1 MKNSERIWDNV
12 ETHKDDL
19 IGMSDRV
26 WGTPELLYGEFESV
40 AEHTAMLRQKGFA
53 VEENVAGIPTA
64 VTGIAGEGGPL
75 IAFLGE
81 YDALPG
87 LSQVAGLA
95 EPKELENGGNGH
107 GCGHNLLGG
116 AALLAAV
123 ALKDWLEETGTPGR
137 VMYAGCPAEEGGGAK
152 SFMAREGVFK
162 DVDIA
167 LTWHPGNMTHV
178 DDMLSLANTRI
189 DFTFTGRPSHAAASP
204 HLGRSALD
212 AAQLMC
218 VGVNYLREHMPD
230 SDRIHYAYLDTGG
243 TAPNVVHGTTTVR
256 YVVRSRSLSGM
267 RSLIERVK
275 KCAEGAAIM
284 TETKVES
291 KVLTAV
297 SNMLDNQPLARAMRQ
312 AMDTLGGVPFDD
324 RDAEFA
330 RQIRATLS
338 PEEIAA
344 AYTALGRNPEPDEV
358 LCDYI
363 TDYVPGYTPMMGS
376 TDVADVSWQV
386 PTIQA
391 RVATHAVG
399 TTLHTWQATAQGK
412 SGIAHKGMV
421 HAAKILAHTAVKTL
435 TDPTLVSE
443 AKAYHRALLEKDP
456 YVCPIPADTMPPL
469 KPRPASKMAPAA
481 A

>member
-1 MKNSERIWDNV
+1 MKNSERIWENV
-12 ETHKDDL
+12 ENHQADL

-26 WGTPELLYGEFESV
+26 WGTPELLYAEYQSV
-40 AEHTAMLRQKGFA
+40 AEHTAMLKQKGFE
-53 VEENVAGIPTA
+53 VTENVADIPTA
-64 VTGIAGEGGPL
+64 VTGIAGKGGPL

-87 LSQVAGLA
+87 LSQEAGIA
-95 EPKELENGGNGH
+95 EPREVVKGGNGH
-107 GCGHNLLGG
+107 GCGHNLLGS
-116 AALLAAV
+116 AALLAAT

-152 SFMAREGVFK
+152 SFMARAGVFK

-167 LTWHPGNMTHV
+167 ITWHPGNMTHV

-189 DFTFTGRPSHAAASP
+189 DFTFTGKPSHAAAAP

-230 SDRIHYAYLDTGG
+230 SDRVHYAYMDTGG
-243 TAPNVVHGTTTVR
+243 SAPNVVQSTTTVR

-297 SNMLDNQPLARAMRQ
+297 SNMLDNPPLSKAMRD
-312 AMDTLGGVPFDD
+312 AMQTLGGVPFDD
-324 RDAEFA
+324 EDREFA
-330 RQIRATLS
+330 RQIQATLT
-338 PEEIAA
+338 PEEISS
-344 AYTALGRNPEPDEV
+344 AYTALGRDPVDNEA
-358 LCDYI
+358 LCDYV
-363 TDYVPGYTPMMGS
+363 TDFVSGYTPMLGS

-421 HAAKILAHTAVKTL
+421 HAAKIMAHTAVKAL
-435 TDPTLVSE
+435 SEPALIAE
-443 AKAYHRALLEKDP
+443 AKAFHQTLIAKEP
-456 YVCPIPADTMPPL
+456 YVCPIPEGTQPPL
-469 KPRPASKMAPAA
+469 KPRSAA
-481 A
+481 